1 MISSLDSC
9 AVLELSD
16 LCYLLTSE
24 VHLTCGWERPLGAL
38 PSAGR
43 VRLTSGLPSTKE
55 QYQLHFAILKKEVA
69 LRRCPSPQQSSR
81 TFLFFYFCSP
91 VHEHGS
97 VEVAQGLL
105 LVGAL

>member
-1 MISSLDSC
+1 MII
-9 AVLELSD
+9 
-16 LCYLLTSE
+16 LTSE
-24 VHLTCGWERPLGAL
+24 VHFTCGWERPLGSL

-43 VRLTSGLPSTKE
+43 VRLTSGLPSSEE
-55 QYQLHFAILKKEVA
+55 QCQLHFAILKKEIT
-69 LRRCPSPQQSSR
+69 LRLCPSPQPSSR

-97 VEVAQGLL
+97 VEVAQGVL

>member
-1 MISSLDSC
+1 MII
-9 AVLELSD
+9 
-16 LCYLLTSE
+16 LTSE
-24 VHLTCGWERPLGAL
+24 VHFTCGWERPLGSF

-43 VRLTSGLPSTKE
+43 VRVTSGLPSGKE
-55 QYQLHFAILKKEVA
+55 QCQLHFCYFEEGSRAATLPLTSAVI
-69 LRRCPSPQQSSR
+69 R

-97 VEVAQGLL
+97 VEVAQGVL

>member
-1 MISSLDSC
+1 MII
-9 AVLELSD
+9 
-16 LCYLLTSE
+16 LTSE
-24 VHLTCGWERPLGAL
+24 VHFTCGWERPLGSF

-43 VRLTSGLPSTKE
+43 VRVTSGLPSGKE
-55 QYQLHFAILKKEVA
+55 QCRLHFAILKKEVA
-69 LRRCPSPQQSSR
+69 LRRCPSPQLSR

-97 VEVAQGLL
+97 VEVAQGVL